1 MKKIVKCTLISF
13 LTIASIDGCAR
24 RAGGLPMTCQP
35 GMYCYKNINFGP
47 SKGKSF
53 EQGVRDG
60 CQTREGT
67 FTKDYSRSSRDKLYE
82 EGWELGMSRCKQQ
95 LPNEGTIQDEI
106 NSRKHAEYQI
116 QQLKLQQSAQ
126 EEESSE
132 ENIVD
137 AILDNNQ
144 NSDTQDF
151 EY

>member
-1 MKKIVKCTLISF
+1 MKKIVNYTLIS
-13 LTIASIDGCAR
+13 LVTIILIDSCAR
-24 RAGGLPMTCQP
+24 RSTGLPLTCQP
-35 GMYCYKNINFGP
+35 GMFCYKNINFGP
-47 SKGKSF
+47 SKGRAF

-67 FTKDYSRSSRDKLYE
+67 FTKDYSQSSTNKTYK

-106 NSRKHAEYQI
+106 NSRKRAEYQI
-116 QQLKLQQSAQ
+116 QQLKLQQSTQ
-126 EEESSE
+126 EASE

-144 NSDTQDF
+144 DTNTQDF